1 MYYLITIRV
10 KEHEQNCRDFDY
22 DCVVFANSID
32 GARKDFDEN
41 HDDYEELVDV
51 HEITAEERI
60 ERQQKIVCDRIL
72 RACYSSLKRHI
83 ENSARWQRWLA
94 GKEGLLDDRT
104 ETEYLLLQVY
114 AQIHQ
119 IKKIVDRQPG
129 VENLTIK
136 EYEEVIYKVMD
147 AQTEEEINDALNSI
161 RKRR

>member
-10 KEHEQNCRDFDY
+10 KEHEQNYQDFDY
-22 DCVVFANSID
+22 DCVVFADSID
-32 GARKDFDEN
+32 GARKNFEEHHN
-41 HDDYEELVDV
+41 DYEELVDV
-51 HEITAEERI
+51 REISVEERI
-60 ERQQKIVCDRIL
+60 ERQQQEVCERVL
-72 RACYSSLKRHI
+72 RSCYGSLKRHI
-83 ENSARWQRWLA
+83 ENSAKWQRWLA
-94 GKEGLLDDRT
+94 GKEGLLNDRK
-104 ETEYLLLQVY
+104 EMEYLVLQEY
-114 AQIHQ
+114 AQIHK